1 MRIRSRG
8 RLLAAM
14 VLTIASLPVRAAAPV
29 AIAIVID
36 DLGDRPVETRMATE
50 LPGPVACAFL
60 PESPYTRRYADA
72 AHAAGKEVLLHLPL
86 QPIAA
91 KPNPLTMVTSESDPR
106 SEERSVGIECVS
118 TVRYRWS
125 SDLYKKHYI
134 ITSRIN
140 I

>member
-1 MRIRSRG
+1 MAMRIRRRG

-72 AHAAGKEVLLHLPL
+72 SHAAATEVLLHLPL
-86 QPIAA
+86 HPSAA
-91 KPNPLTMVTSESDPR
+91 NPHPLTRANNAPTP
-106 SEERSVGIECVS
+106 G
-118 TVRYRWS
+118 TGKAAW
-125 SDLYKKHYI
+125 
-134 ITSRIN
+134 
-140 I
+140 

>member
-91 KPNPLTMVTSESDPR
+91 KPHPLTLVTSASDPVRDAALSRLLAR
-106 SEERSVGIECVS
+106 SEE
-118 TVRYRWS
+118 
-125 SDLYKKHYI
+125 H
-134 ITSRIN
+134 TSELQSLMRI
-140 I
+140 